1 MKTRT
6 RVAGAAKK
14 PVRISIDVQAA
25 EYQAMLTRLNQLRA
39 YLSPKIKVY
48 RLADAAARQRW
59 LKHDALLR
67 EVLEWT
73 SNLSDLMTEMRD
85 GNEES

>member
-67 EVLEWT
+67 SALEWF
-73 SNLSDLMTEMRD
+73 DPPAAD
-85 GNEES
+85 PI